1 MPEKEKDQILEQ
13 FISYLQFER
22 RYSEKTIEAY
32 QKDLLEVKSFLKA
45 NGGFS
50 GWENVEARDVEVYLQ
65 QLASNKLAQTTQ
77 LRKASS
83 LRSFFRFLTK
93 RKIVK
98 VDPTQTIAL
107 RASGKRLPQFFYR
120 SEIKQ
125 VIETMKDQTP
135 LTIRNLALFE
145 LFYTTGMRV
154 SEVSSLLINQID
166 FDSKLILVHGKG
178 NKDRYTAFDENTYK
192 ALKDYLENSRPKLL
206 GRKEDQNILFLNN
219 FGDPITDRGIEYV
232 MKKVFNKAGISGN
245 VHPHE
250 LRHSFAT
257 AMLNNGADLRTV
269 QELLGHSNLSTTQIY
284 THVTMKHL
292 QSEYE
297 KFFPRNTEK
306 EDD

>member
-107 RASGKRLPQFFYR
+107 RASGKRLPQFFYE

-125 VIETMKDQTP
+125 VIETMKDQAP

-154 SEVSSLLINQID
+154 SEVSSLLIYQID